1 MVVTLPGLDREARDH
16 DPSRPPRHNRSGGR
30 AQPHRR
36 PGNARSSHPSRL
48 VARRSEVDGGRP
60 GWLAPAGRTPQ
71 RVRAP
76 SLAAAAVGM
85 AALGW
90 TGGLGPAL
98 PTLAAGAAPAVHCST
113 GVVVVADFA
122 PWGGD
127 INSVCDAT
135 LPANASEALVA
146 ARFHPTGVAA
156 YGGLNFICQI
166 AGDPPHVTCASTP
179 PANAYWSFWYADAGS
194 DTWTYSPLGPES
206 LEPRAGSVEAWVFG
220 SNTGAGPPASF
231 PSPNA
236 LRTATGR
243 ASGTTTTSTQPASS
257 PTSSPSATTPAGAP
271 ATTAAPAPPAG
282 AGGNGR
288 TPDAATAAKT
298 PATPAGGAASTTR
311 RTKPSPSTGTGAGT
325 GGSRRGTDAR
335 TPPDRKAS
343 IPKIVDAAPAMA
355 AQQPQGSPLPFAI
368 NAAAVA
374 ALAAGAGLIAWRRR
388 RTGSP

>member
-76 SLAAAAVGM
+76 SLAAAAVGL

-179 PANAYWSFWYADAGS
+179 PANAYWSFGM
-194 DTWTYSPLGPES
+194 PM
-206 LEPRAGSVEAWVFG
+206 RAATPGRTVRWV
-220 SNTGAGPPASF
+220 
-231 PSPNA
+231 
-236 LRTATGR
+236 RR
-243 ASGTTTTSTQPASS
+243 ASS
-257 PTSSPSATTPAGAP
+257 PGRAVWRRGCSEATPVPVRPRRSRHRTPSGR
-271 ATTAAPAPPAG
+271 PPAG
-282 AGGNGR
+282 PRVPRPPRRNRRRHPLVPLGHDTGGRACDHGCTRTPGRGRWNGR
-288 TPDAATAAKT
+288 TPPTPLPRQRHRPRRRAEPLPPRAGQSRARRPARAPAPGVHAGVPT
-298 PATPAGGAASTTR
+298 PAPRPTGKHPFPRSSTPPPPWLPNNR
-311 RTKPSPSTGTGAGT
+311 RVHPCPSPSMP
-325 GGSRRGTDAR
+325 RR
-335 TPPDRKAS
+335 
-343 IPKIVDAAPAMA
+343 
-355 AQQPQGSPLPFAI
+355 
-368 NAAAVA
+368 
-374 ALAAGAGLIAWRRR
+374 
-388 RTGSP
+388 